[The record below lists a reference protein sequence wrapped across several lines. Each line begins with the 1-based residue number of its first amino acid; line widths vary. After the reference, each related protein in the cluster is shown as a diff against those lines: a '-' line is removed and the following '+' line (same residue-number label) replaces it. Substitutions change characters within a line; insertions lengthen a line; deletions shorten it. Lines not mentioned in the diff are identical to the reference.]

1 MEERGRKKQ
10 NEREIWRGRERYSI
24 TYFSEEF
31 KINKNECV
39 AFGISNEIEVI
50 NFFCHR
56 NRIKKRR
63 EEIYS
68 QKTTSDLQIV
78 KNE

>member
-10 NEREIWRGRERYSI
+10 NEREIWRERERYSI

-31 KINKNECV
+31 KRNKNECV

-56 NRIKKRR
+56 NRKKRR